1 VVEEWLER
9 EAVAARAGVSLTE
22 LAWFEEQ
29 FREQMRLL
37 SRRNEAGKIIYR
49 SDVLRL
55 LTGLA
60 AMCAQ
65 GATPDQIKGWF
76 GLAAA
81 TNQ

>member
-1 VVEEWLER
+1 MVDDWLER
-9 EAVAARAGVSLTE
+9 EVVAAKSALSLTE

-37 SRRNEAGKIIYR
+37 SRRGEHGKTMYR
-49 SDVLRL
+49 ADVLRL
-55 LTGLA
+55 LSGLS

-81 TNQ
+81 KHG